1 MNLNFRIDTAP
12 YYGPD
17 TIAIHVFGKDPGGS
31 RCILTEQPKF
41 HRITPDDDSYYHTPV
56 PLLQT
61 TASETQQ
68 LMDELWRAGFRPRN
82 TESAAGELAAA
93 QRHLADM
100 RALVAG
106 SLGVTLP

>member
-1 MNLNFRIDTAP
+1 MHLNFRIDTAP

-31 RCILTEQPKF
+31 RYVLTEQPKF
-41 HRITPDDDSYYHTPV
+41 HRIDPSEGNFIPV

-61 TASETQQ
+61 TALETQQ